1 MQLTISRLCIRLI
14 LCVVGAVGMGTA
26 TFGAT
31 LCVDT
36 GKAGCFTTIGTAV
49 SAASPGDT
57 IQVAQGTYKEDVV
70 IGKSLSLVGK
80 NSANTL
86 IDAAGMTNGIYIDG
100 IDHAGLNNVVVTGF
114 TVENAN
120 FEGIL
125 ITNASL
131 VTIQGNHVTNN
142 DRSLDFATSSCPG
155 LPDFETSEGE
165 DCGEGLHLI
174 GVDHSTIAS
183 NLIDAN
189 SGGILISDETAPT
202 HDNLIASNNVL
213 NNTLDCGITIPSHP
227 RSPHVPSGLPF
238 GVFENTIIG
247 NVSSGNGLN
256 GVGAGIGIFG
266 FMPGARVSE
275 NVITGNRITG
285 NGLPGVAMH
294 GHSGLEIL
302 NNNVI
307 TGNYISGNGADT
319 EDAATPGP
327 TGINIYSA
335 GAVNG
340 TVISQNVIKDEAD
353 DIVINTS
360 TVISTPALVNAHQ
373 NNLNGNGVGIANLG
387 KGSVDAT
394 NNWWGC
400 AKGPNAPGCSSVT
413 GPNVQVS
420 PWLSSP
426 AVPNGSPNA
435 QQ

>member
-1 MQLTISRLCIRLI
+1 MRELIKFSLAFSLVLCG
-14 LCVVGAVGMGTA
+14 VATVGMGTA
-26 TFGAT
+26 AFGAT
-31 LCVDT
+31 LCVDA
-36 GKAGCFTTIGTAV
+36 GKAACFATIGAAV
-49 SAASPGDT
+49 SAASSGDT
-57 IQVAQGTYKEDVV
+57 IQVAQGIYKEDV
-70 IGKSLSLVGK
+70 ILGKSLSLVGK
-80 NSANTL
+80 NSANTI
-86 IDAAGMTNGIYIDG
+86 IDATGLANGIYIDG
-100 IDHAGLNNVVVTGF
+100 LDHANLSKVVVTGF

-125 ITNASL
+125 ITDASL

-142 DRSLDFATSSCPG
+142 DRGLDFATSSCPG
-155 LPDFETSEGE
+155 LPDFETAEGV
-165 DCGEGLHLI
+165 DCGEGLHLM
-174 GVDHSTIAS
+174 GVDHSTIAN
-183 NLIDAN
+183 NLIDGN

-202 HDNLIASNNVL
+202 HDNLIVSNNVL

-227 RSPHVPSGLPF
+227 RSPHAPKGPPF
-238 GVFENTIIG
+238 GVFQNTIVG

-266 FMPGARVSE
+266 FLPKARVSE

-285 NGLPGVAMH
+285 NGLPGIAMH

-307 TGNYISGNGADT
+307 TSNYISGNGADAA
-319 EDAATPGP
+319 DAATPGP

-335 GAVNG
+335 GAVTG

-353 DIVINTS
+353 DIVIHTS
-360 TVISTPALVNAHQ
+360 APVNANQ
-373 NNLNGNGVGIANLG
+373 NNLNGSGVGIANLG
-387 KGSVDAT
+387 NGTVDAT

-400 AKGPNAPGCSSVT
+400 ANGPNAPGCSSVT
-413 GPNVQVS
+413 GSNVQVS

>member
-1 MQLTISRLCIRLI
+1 MVSRF
-14 LCVVGAVGMGTA
+14 M
-26 TFGAT
+26 
-31 LCVDT
+31 
-36 GKAGCFTTIGTAV
+36 
-49 SAASPGDT
+49 PGDT
-57 IQVAQGTYKEDVV
+57 IQVAQGTYKEDVI
-70 IGKSLSLVGK
+70 IGKSLTLVGK
-80 NSANTL
+80 NSANTI
-86 IDAAGMTNGIYIDG
+86 IDATGLANGIYIDG
-100 IDHAGLNNVVVTGF
+100 IDHPGLSKVVVTGF

-125 ITNASL
+125 ITSASL
-131 VTIQGNHVTNN
+131 VTIEGNHVTDN

-165 DCGEGLHLI
+165 DCGEGVHLM
-174 GVDHSTIAS
+174 GVAFSTIAS

-189 SGGILISDETAPT
+189 SGGILISDETAAT

-227 RSPHVPSGLPF
+227 RSPHVTSGQPF
-238 GVFENTIIG
+238 GVFQNTIIG
-247 NVSSGNGLN
+247 NTSTGNGLN

-266 FMPGARVSE
+266 FLPGARVSE

-294 GHSGLEIL
+294 GHSGLENL

-307 TGNYISGNGADT
+307 TSNYISGNGADSA
-319 EDAATPGP
+319 DAATPGP
-327 TGINIYSA
+327 TGINIFSA
-335 GAVNG
+335 GAVTG

-360 TVISTPALVNAHQ
+360 GPVKANQ
-373 NNLNGNGVGIANLG
+373 NNLNGNGVGLANLG
-387 KGSVDAT
+387 KGTVDAT

-400 AKGPNAPGCSSVT
+400 AKGPNANGCSSVT

>member
-1 MQLTISRLCIRLI
+1 MVSRF
-14 LCVVGAVGMGTA
+14 M
-26 TFGAT
+26 
-31 LCVDT
+31 
-36 GKAGCFTTIGTAV
+36 
-49 SAASPGDT
+49 PGDT
-57 IQVAQGTYKEDVV
+57 IQVAQGTYKEDVI
-70 IGKSLSLVGK
+70 IGKSLTLVGK
-80 NSANTL
+80 NSANTI
-86 IDAAGMTNGIYIDG
+86 IDATGLASGIYIDG
-100 IDHAGLNNVVVTGF
+100 IDHPGLSKVVVTGF

-125 ITNASL
+125 ITSASL
-131 VTIQGNHVTNN
+131 VTIEGNHVTDN

-165 DCGEGLHLI
+165 DCGEGVHLM
-174 GVDHSTIAS
+174 GVAFSTIAS

-189 SGGILISDETAPT
+189 SGGILISDETAAT

-227 RSPHVPSGLPF
+227 RSPHVTSGQPF
-238 GVFENTIIG
+238 GVFQNTIIG
-247 NVSSGNGLN
+247 NASTGNGLN
-256 GVGAGIGIFG
+256 EVGAGIGIFG
-266 FMPGARVSE
+266 FLPGARVSE

-294 GHSGLEIL
+294 GHSGLENL

-307 TGNYISGNGADT
+307 TSNYISGNGADSA
-319 EDAATPGP
+319 DAATPGP
-327 TGINIYSA
+327 TGINIFSA
-335 GAVNG
+335 GAVTG

-360 TVISTPALVNAHQ
+360 GPVKANQ
-373 NNLNGNGVGIANLG
+373 NNLNGNGVGLANLE
-387 KGSVDAT
+387 KGTVDAT

-400 AKGPNAPGCSSVT
+400 AKGPNANGCSSVT

>member
-1 MQLTISRLCIRLI
+1 MRSPSIAGVLRWGNLVSRF
-14 LCVVGAVGMGTA
+14 M
-26 TFGAT
+26 
-31 LCVDT
+31 
-36 GKAGCFTTIGTAV
+36 
-49 SAASPGDT
+49 PGDT
-57 IQVAQGTYKEDVV
+57 IQVAQGTYKEDVI
-70 IGKSLSLVGK
+70 IGKSLTLVGK
-80 NSANTL
+80 NSANTI
-86 IDAAGMTNGIYIDG
+86 IDATGLANGIYIDG
-100 IDHAGLNNVVVTGF
+100 IDHPGLSKVVVTGF

-125 ITNASL
+125 ITSASL
-131 VTIQGNHVTNN
+131 VTIEGNHVTDN

-165 DCGEGLHLI
+165 DCGEGVHLM
-174 GVDHSTIAS
+174 GVAFSTIAS

-189 SGGILISDETAPT
+189 SGGILISDETAAT

-227 RSPHVPSGLPF
+227 RSPHVTSGQPF
-238 GVFENTIIG
+238 GVFQNTIIG
-247 NVSSGNGLN
+247 NTSTGNGLN

-266 FMPGARVSE
+266 FLPGARVSE

-294 GHSGLEIL
+294 GHSGLENL

-307 TGNYISGNGADT
+307 TSNYISGNGADSA
-319 EDAATPGP
+319 DAATPGP
-327 TGINIYSA
+327 TGINIFSA
-335 GAVNG
+335 GAVTG

-360 TVISTPALVNAHQ
+360 GPVKANQ
-373 NNLNGNGVGIANLG
+373 NNLNGNGVGLANLG
-387 KGSVDAT
+387 KGTVDAT

-400 AKGPNAPGCSSVT
+400 AKGPNANGCSSVT

>member
-1 MQLTISRLCIRLI
+1 MVRKTIMSTLGFWLV
-14 LCVVGAVGMGTA
+14 LGGVAAVGMGTTA
-26 TFGAT
+26 FGAT
-31 LCVDT
+31 QCVDA
-36 GKAGCFTTIGTAV
+36 GKTGCFATIGAAV

-57 IQVAQGTYKEDVV
+57 IQVAQGTYKEDVI

-80 NSANTL
+80 NSANTV
-86 IDAAGMTNGIYIDG
+86 IDASGLANGIYIDG
-100 IDHAGLNNVVVTGF
+100 LDHAGLNNVVVTGF
-114 TVENAN
+114 RVENAS

-131 VTIQGNHVTNN
+131 VSIQGNHVTRN
-142 DRSLDFATSSCPG
+142 DRGLDFAASSCPG
-155 LPDFETSEGE
+155 IPDFETAEGV
-165 DCGEGLHLI
+165 DCGEGLHLV

-202 HDNLIASNNVL
+202 HDNLITANTVI

-227 RSPHVPSGLPF
+227 RSPHVPKGPPF
-238 GVFENTIIG
+238 GVYQNTIVG
-247 NVSSGNGLN
+247 NTSSDNGLN

-266 FMPGARVSE
+266 FLPGARVSE
-275 NVITGNRITG
+275 NLITGNRITG

-294 GHSGLEIL
+294 GHSGREIL

-307 TGNYISGNGADT
+307 TSNYISGNGADSG
-319 EDAATPGP
+319 DAATPGP
-327 TGINIYSA
+327 AGINIFSA
-335 GAVNG
+335 GAVTG
-340 TVISQNVIKDEAD
+340 TMISQNVIKDEAD

-360 TVISTPALVNAHQ
+360 ALVNAQH
-373 NNLNGNGVGIANLG
+373 NNLNGGGVGIASLG
-387 KGSVDAT
+387 TGAVDAT

-400 AKGPNAPGCSSVT
+400 ANGPNASGCSSVT
-413 GPNVQVS
+413 GSNAMVS

-435 QQ
+435 QK